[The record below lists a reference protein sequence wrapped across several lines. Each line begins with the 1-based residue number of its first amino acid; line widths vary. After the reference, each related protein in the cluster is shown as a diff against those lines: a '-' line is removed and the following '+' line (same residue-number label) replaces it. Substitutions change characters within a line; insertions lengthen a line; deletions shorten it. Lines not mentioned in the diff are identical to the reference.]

1 MKTIPTLLVS
11 VGLLTSVAAMHAA
24 EKTEKTDAKPSP
36 VAVNFFQPEKFTDV
50 RDSMM
55 GSEKGR
61 DAILAELRRFIVQRA
76 ESLLPPGHTL
86 SITFLDVDL
95 AGDYEFWRGPNMQ
108 DVRIVKDVY
117 PPRFLFRFEIKDD
130 TGQVLKEGERR
141 LTDLAFMQ
149 RLTLDRQDPLRN
161 EKDLLDD
168 WVRSEL
174 RRKR

>member
-24 EKTEKTDAKPSP
+24 ENTEAKPSP

-61 DAILAELRRFIVQRA
+61 DAILEELRRFIVKRA

-86 SITFLDVDL
+86 TITFLDVDL

-149 RLTLDRQDPLRN
+149 RLTLDRQDPLRY
-161 EKDLLDD
+161 EKDLLGD

>member
-24 EKTEKTDAKPSP
+24 EKTEAKASP

-61 DAILAELRRFIVQRA
+61 DAILEELRRFIVKRA

-86 SITFLDVDL
+86 TITFLDVDL

-130 TGQVLKEGERR
+130 TGQVLKDGERR

-149 RLTLDRQDPLRN
+149 RLTLDRQDPLRY
-161 EKDLLDD
+161 EKDLLGD

>member
-1 MKTIPTLLVS
+1 
-11 VGLLTSVAAMHAA
+11 
-24 EKTEKTDAKPSP
+24 
-36 VAVNFFQPEKFTDV
+36 
-50 RDSMM
+50 
-55 GSEKGR
+55 
-61 DAILAELRRFIVQRA
+61 
-76 ESLLPPGHTL
+76 
-86 SITFLDVDL
+86 
-95 AGDYEFWRGPNMQ
+95 MQ

-149 RLTLDRQDPLRN
+149 RLTLDRQDPLRY
-161 EKDLLDD
+161 EKDLLGD